1 MESLI
6 AHIAKRHINS
16 EENLATEILV
26 YILNRAG
33 SEILRGILTQYGVQ
47 LEPGSQLHLDA
58 QRGDEESA
66 GVPDIRVLDQGDHL
80 CALIE
85 NKFDARFTH
94 HQLNTYLSKLK
105 SGGRLLFVLPDR
117 RRQKVLSEL
126 PNLFPDANDRGRL
139 TVISWDELLDTLKN
153 AIVDPVRQRRLMP
166 DVEQLRRY
174 CKVADKQTFD
184 PFTADQIEGEALSQ
198 MVHQLTWIT
207 RRFVGGCLENGFVDI
222 WKAKKLSAKV
232 EEDDDSLSFG
242 QDLHFCGAV
251 IWMGL
256 WVKMWREQREHCTT
270 PLWIWLCDSNDADPK
285 ERSSAAEIAKLLAD
299 AGVYLN
305 RVEEVGGWVIP
316 ICVRPG
322 DQQEQAVEQAVAF
335 VRRLHGLARGHG
347 IFGAKSRG
355 R

>member
-6 AHIAKRHINS
+6 AHIAKRHISS

-33 SEILRGILTQYGVQ
+33 SDILRGMLTQYGVQ
-47 LEPGSQLHLDA
+47 LEPGSRLHLEP

-66 GVPDIRVLDQGDHL
+66 GIPDIRVLDQTDHL

-85 NKFDARFTH
+85 NKFDARFTG
-94 HQLNTYLSKLK
+94 HQRNTYLSKLK
-105 SGGRLLFVLPDR
+105 GGGRLLFVLPER
-117 RRQKVLSEL
+117 RMQKVLSEL
-126 PNLFPDANDRGRL
+126 PKLFPDANDRGRL
-139 TVISWDELLDTLKN
+139 TVISWGKLLDGLQE
-153 AIVDPVRQRRLMP
+153 AIVDPLRQQRLIP

-184 PFTADQIEGEALSQ
+184 PFTADQIEGEASSQ
-198 MVHQLTWIT
+198 MVHHLTWIT
-207 RRFVGGCLENGFVDI
+207 QHFIKGCLENRLVDK
-222 WKAKKLSAKV
+222 WKAKKLSAKI
-232 EEDDDSLSFG
+232 EEDDASLNFG

-270 PLWIWLCDSNDADPK
+270 PLWIWLCDSNDADPN
-285 ERSSAAEIAKLLAD
+285 ERSRAAEIAKLLAD

-305 RVEEVGGWVIP
+305 RVEEVEGWVIP
-316 ICVRPG
+316 ICLRPG
-322 DQQEQAVEQAVAF
+322 DQQEQGVQGAVAF
-335 VRRLHGLARGHG
+335 VRRLHDLARRHDM
-347 IFGAKSRG
+347 FGAKSRG